1 MRKVVCAV
9 WLVFAFTL
17 AISVSPAWAF
27 ECPDLYAECQD
38 LLKTKKNKEAEKLC
52 EEGIKLHE
60 AGNHDASV
68 ETLETALEML
78 KK

>member
-1 MRKVVCAV
+1 MRKVVIAL
-9 WLVFAFTL
+9 WLAFVLTLTFA
-17 AISVSPAWAF
+17 VSPGVAF
-27 ECPDLYAECQD
+27 ECPDLYAECQE

-68 ETLETALEML
+68 ETLEAALEML
-78 KK
+78 NK